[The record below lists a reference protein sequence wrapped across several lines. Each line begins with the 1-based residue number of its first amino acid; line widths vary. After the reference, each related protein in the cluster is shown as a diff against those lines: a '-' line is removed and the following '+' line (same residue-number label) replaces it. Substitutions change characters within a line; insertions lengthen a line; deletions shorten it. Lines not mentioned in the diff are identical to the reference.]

1 MSEAEAG
8 GRGGGRSVARQQP
21 EDRDKRANGERR
33 IEPEA
38 HILQLRAEGA
48 AAGPKPKLENMLLPL
63 VTLGP
68 LTPACAR
75 LKGGRRL
82 VTAAVFVGY
91 KRRPPASASDIY
103 LLLARKDGL
112 GAAASGLRPAA
123 ASSFRAS
130 LAPRPLTLRRPR
142 SRLFV
147 NGPWLDALGP
157 PARWAAPSAR
167 LSGRGGA
174 LSPTGERRPNG
185 C

>member
-91 KRRPPASASDIY
+91 KRRPP
-103 LLLARKDGL
+103 
-112 GAAASGLRPAA
+112 P
-123 ASSFRAS
+123 RAGGQREAKRS
-130 LAPRPLTLRRPR
+130 VGRRQEAVAIKR
-142 SRLFV
+142 RL
-147 NGPWLDALGP
+147 
-157 PARWAAPSAR
+157 
-167 LSGRGGA
+167 
-174 LSPTGERRPNG
+174 
-185 C
+185 